1 MLDNDV
7 LIEIVKIIQ
16 QSKQLV
22 QNPEKANSSYA
33 FQNNNSTLNDIQNN
47 LLALEKSITVGI
59 KNLNGHY
66 SSKEK
71 LLAKFQLA
79 FKPINYDLQKLIQ
92 SKQALER
99 EVGQYIHLNDI
110 PDEQAYNLV
119 LFFIHRKILADYLN
133 WCDQLECSLL
143 GIRNETTE
151 LNLDIRFEMMLF
163 KLFNNILDL
172 SRENAR
178 SGSKQALLTGLLL
191 GLFSN

>member
-22 QNPEKANSSYA
+22 QNPGKANSSYA
-33 FQNNNSTLNDIQNN
+33 FPNNNSTSDELKNN
-47 LLALEKSITVGI
+47 LLSLQKSIEVGI

-66 SSKEK
+66 SSKKE
-71 LLAKFQLA
+71 LVAKFQLA

-92 SKQALER
+92 SKLAFER
-99 EVGQYIHLNDI
+99 EVSPYIHLNDI
-110 PDEQAYNLV
+110 PDEQTYNLV

-143 GIRNETTE
+143 GIRDESTK
-151 LNLDIRFEMMLF
+151 LNLDISFEMMLF
-163 KLFNNILDL
+163 KIFNNILDL
-172 SRENAR
+172 SGENAR
-178 SGSKQALLTGLLL
+178 SGSKKALLAGLLL
-191 GLFSN
+191 GLFSH